1 MDKWREKFMR
11 FMRGRRGMDELGQF
25 LLILSVLT
33 MVITSMTGSGIF
45 GTITIMLLGYTYY
58 RFLSKNVTKR
68 FGENQK
74 FLNDW
79 LRFRFWLQSRKM
91 RLSMRKTHK
100 YYRCKGCGKTV
111 RVPKGK
117 GKICITCPVCGHEFV
132 KKT

>member
-1 MDKWREKFMR
+1 MNKWREKFMR

-25 LLILSVLT
+25 LLVLSVLT
-33 MVITSMTGSGIF
+33 MTITSITGSAIF
-45 GTITIMLLGYTYY
+45 GITTILILGYTYY

-68 FGENQK
+68 FEENQK
-74 FLNDW
+74 FTNDW

-100 YYRCKGCGKTV
+100 YYKCKGCGKIV

-117 GKICITCPVCGHEFV
+117 GKICITCPVCGHECV

>member
-1 MDKWREKFMR
+1 
-11 FMRGRRGMDELGQF
+11 MRGRRGMDELGQF
-25 LLILSVLT
+25 LLVLSVLT
-33 MVITSMTGSGIF
+33 MTITSITGSAIF
-45 GTITIMLLGYTYY
+45 GITTILILGYTYY
-58 RFLSKNVTKR
+58 RFLSKT
-68 FGENQK
+68 
-74 FLNDW
+74 NDW

-100 YYRCKGCGKTV
+100 YYKCKGCGKIV

>member
-1 MDKWREKFMR
+1 MR

-25 LLILSVLT
+25 LLILSVFT
-33 MVITSMTGSGIF
+33 MVITSMTGSSIF
-45 GTITIMLLGYTYY
+45 GTTTILLLGYTYF
-58 RFLSKNVTKR
+58 RFM
-68 FGENQK
+68 
-74 FLNDW
+74 NDW
-79 LRFRFWLQSRKM
+79 LRFRFWIQSRKM

-100 YYRCKGCGKTV
+100 YYKCKGCGKTV